1 MQDPTRVM
9 RRRVFRTCGGGGRIG
24 ETGQAGGQEGWRGKE
39 EQKGLRVVEEV
50 VAVCA
55 TTRSLV
61 EER

>member
-1 MQDPTRVM
+1 MVRK
-9 RRRVFRTCGGGGRIG
+9 GG
-24 ETGQAGGQEGWRGKE
+24 EVKE